1 MRANLTIAVTG
12 PDGEVFAIRR
22 ASNSVMQAG
31 AQFIAQLFAGTGKGI
46 THMGVGINDTPE
58 SDSFSTTAL
67 SNDAGSGNDPLT
79 GAVEAVIAADAF
91 QIELDETRRVV
102 RVRVRGTMPA
112 DAAVG
117 TVREAGLISHNG
129 SKTVLYN
136 RVLFPSQQGK
146 RSRIDVVLGNQ
157 FPVWRFTGSVLGGVA

>member
-1 MRANLTIAVTG
+1 MRANLTIKLTG
-12 PDGEVFAIRR
+12 PDGEILAIRR

-31 AQFIAQLFAGTGKGI
+31 AQMIAGLFAGTGKGI
-46 THMGVGINDTPE
+46 THMGVGISDAPE
-58 SDSFSTTAL
+58 SDSFSTAAL

-79 GAVEAVIAADAF
+79 GAVEAAIAADAF
-91 QIELDETRRVV
+91 QTELDETRRVI

-129 SKTVLYN
+129 DKAVLYN
-136 RVLFPSQQGK
+136 RVIFAPLSKGNDHELTLFWEINFPYGDLQG
-146 RSRIDVVLGNQ
+146 V
-157 FPVWRFTGSVLGGVA
+157 F

>member
-1 MRANLTIAVTG
+1 MRANLTIEVTG
-12 PDGEVFAIRR
+12 PDGKVLAMRR

-31 AQFIAQLFAGTGKGI
+31 AKLIAQLFAGTGKGI
-46 THMGVGINDTPE
+46 THMGVGIDDTPE

-67 SNDAGSGNDPLT
+67 SNDSGSGNDPLT
-79 GAVEAVIAADAF
+79 GAVEGAIAADAF

-117 TVREAGLISHNG
+117 TVREAGLISRNG
-129 SKTVLYN
+129 NTAVLYN
-136 RVLFPSQQGK
+136 RVIFAPLSKGNDHELTLFWEINFPYGDLQG
-146 RSRIDVVLGNQ
+146 V
-157 FPVWRFTGSVLGGVA
+157 F